1 MPQTH
6 IRFDWAIKK
15 LLRNKANHVVL
26 AGFLSELLGKQI
38 KIQSILESE
47 SNQQAEDD
55 KLNRVDILAE
65 NDQGELILIEV
76 QNNTEQDYFHRMLYG
91 TAKLITEFL
100 EKGEPYGKVKKV
112 YSVNVVYFS
121 LGQGD
126 DYIYQG
132 KLDFRGLHLE
142 DSLGLSIRQKKLF
155 NIEEVYEIFPEYYV
169 IKVNNFNDVAK
180 DTLDE
185 WIYFL
190 KKSQIKEEFTA
201 QGLAEA
207 KENLLVD
214 SLSEE
219 ERANYLRFMENRRYE
234 ISIIES
240 SRSEGRL
247 DGLEEGIEKGIK
259 EGRQQGI
266 KEGIEQ
272 GIKEGIEQ
280 GIKEGMQQGK
290 QLQNINIARTF
301 KLKGIDIETIAE
313 ATGLSRTE
321 IEEL

>member
-15 LLRNKANHVVL
+15 LLRNKANYVVL

-47 SNQQAEDD
+47 GNQQAEDD
-55 KLNRVDILAE
+55 KLNRVNILAE
-65 NDQGELILIEV
+65 NDQGELILVEV

-91 TAKLITEFL
+91 TAKLITDFL

-142 DSLGLSIRQKKLF
+142 DSLGLSIKQKKVF
-155 NIEEVYEIFPEYYV
+155 KIQEVSEIFPEYYV
-169 IKVNNFNDVAK
+169 IKVNNFKDMAK

-219 ERANYLRFMENRRYE
+219 ERANYLRYMENRRYE

-247 DGLEEGIEKGIK
+247 EGLEEGIE
-259 EGRQQGI
+259 
-266 KEGIEQ
+266 
-272 GIKEGIEQ
+272 
-280 GIKEGMQQGK
+280 QGK
-290 QLQNINIARTF
+290 QQEKINIARI
-301 KLKGIDIETIAE
+301 LKQKGTDLDAIAQ
-313 ATGLSRTE
+313 ATGLTRKE

>member
-15 LLRNKANHVVL
+15 LLRNKANYVVL

-47 SNQQAEDD
+47 SNRQAEDD

-65 NDQGELILIEV
+65 NDQGELILVEV
-76 QNNTEQDYFHRMLYG
+76 QNSTEQDYFHRMLYG

-100 EKGEPYGKVKKV
+100 EKGEPYSKVKKV
-112 YSVNVVYFS
+112 YSVNIVYFS

-132 KLDFRGLHLE
+132 KLDFYGLHLK
-142 DSLGLSIRQKKLF
+142 DKLKPSINQKKLF
-155 NIEEVYEIFPEYYV
+155 NIKKVSEIFPEYYV

-207 KENLLVD
+207 KANLLVD

-219 ERANYLRFMENRRYE
+219 ERANYLRYMENRRYE
-234 ISIIES
+234 VSIIEG

-247 DGLEEGIEKGIK
+247 EGIEEGIKQGLEEGIK
-259 EGRQQGI
+259 
-266 KEGIEQ
+266 
-272 GIKEGIEQ
+272 
-280 GIKEGMQQGK
+280 QGK
-290 QLQNINIARTF
+290 QQGLEQGKQQEKVNIARTF
-301 KLKGIDIETIAE
+301 KQKGIDIETIAE
-313 ATGLSRTE
+313 ATGLTRTE

>member
-91 TAKLITEFL
+91 TAKLITDFL
-100 EKGEPYGKVKKV
+100 EKGESYGKVKKV

-121 LGQGD
+121 LGQGN

-132 KLDFRGLHLE
+132 KLDFRGVHLE
-142 DSLGLSIRQKKLF
+142 DSLEPSIKQQKLF

-190 KKSQIKEEFTA
+190 KRSQIKEEFTA

-207 KENLLVD
+207 KANLLVD

-219 ERANYLRFMENRRYE
+219 ERANYLRYMENRRYE
-234 ISIIES
+234 VSIIES

-247 DGLEEGIEKGIK
+247 EGLEE
-259 EGRQQGI
+259 GI

-280 GIKEGMQQGK
+280 GKQQEK
-290 QLQNINIARTF
+290 INMART
-301 KLKGIDIETIAE
+301 LIQKGIDLETITE
-313 ATGLSRTE
+313 VTGLTRTE

>member
-15 LLRNKANHVVL
+15 LLRNKANYGVL

-47 SNQQAEDD
+47 SNRQGEED

-91 TAKLITEFL
+91 TAKLITDFL
-100 EKGEPYGKVKKV
+100 EKGQPYSKVKKV

-126 DYIYQG
+126 DYIYKG
-132 KLDFRGLHLE
+132 VLDFRGLHLE
-142 DSLGLSIRQKKLF
+142 DRLGLSINQKKLF
-155 NIEEVYEIFPEYYV
+155 KIQQVHEIFPEYYV
-169 IKVNNFNDVAK
+169 IKVNNFDEVAK
-180 DTLDE
+180 NTLDE

-207 KENLLVD
+207 KANLLVD
-214 SLSEE
+214 SLNEE
-219 ERANYLRFMENRRYE
+219 ERANYLRYMENRRYE
-234 ISIIES
+234 VSIIES

-247 DGLEEGIEKGIK
+247 EGIDQGIEEG
-259 EGRQQGI
+259 
-266 KEGIEQ
+266 
-272 GIKEGIEQ
+272 
-280 GIKEGMQQGK
+280 K
-290 QLQNINIARTF
+290 QRATINIARV
-301 KLKGIDIETIAE
+301 LKQQGTELDAITQ
-313 ATGLSRTE
+313 ATGLSKEE
-321 IEEL
+321 IEKL